1 MRSTQCAKC
10 QAMILPTFDF
20 KINSVS
26 ASQSVLTAIFLLF
39 KFEYS
44 VLSKAITVRSFVV
57 VADFP
62 AESVR

>member
-1 MRSTQCAKC
+1 
-10 QAMILPTFDF
+10 MILPTFDF

-26 ASQSVLTAIFLLF
+26 ASQSVLTVIFLLF